1 MCNSASGLWHLFTP
15 PTAQNA
21 KLAKCEVNV
30 SCMVAICYKEA
41 HYRANWAQ
49 RYNFF

>member
-21 KLAKCEVNV
+21 KLAKCEANV
-30 SCMVAICYKEA
+30 SCMVAIGDKEA
-41 HYRANWAQ
+41 HY
-49 RYNFF
+49 

>member
-1 MCNSASGLWHLFTP
+1 MCNSASGLWHLLPP

-21 KLAKCEVNV
+21 KLAKCEANV

-41 HYRANWAQ
+41 HY
-49 RYNFF
+49 

>member
-15 PTAQNA
+15 PTAQNS

-30 SCMVAICYKEA
+30 SYMVANCYKEA
-41 HYRANWAQ
+41 HY
-49 RYNFF
+49 